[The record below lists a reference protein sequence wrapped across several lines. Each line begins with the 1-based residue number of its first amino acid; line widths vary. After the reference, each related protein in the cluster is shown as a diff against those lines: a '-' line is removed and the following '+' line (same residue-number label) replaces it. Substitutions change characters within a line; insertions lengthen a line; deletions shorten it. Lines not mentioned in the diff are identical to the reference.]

1 VLDKIEGTDLD
12 TGANLDVLTK
22 LEPERQE
29 AVVEHAETKG
39 ISNLKQAKKSL
50 EKDEAIAKIQ
60 EEPAPLPDGPFRV
73 IAADPPWPYD
83 RVDDETHRGSV
94 TYHTMTLEEIEAM
107 EVEAMAHDDCALF
120 LWTTNSFL
128 HEAYHV
134 VEAWGFEPKT
144 LLTWDKGKIGV
155 GNYLRNQT
163 EHAVVAVRGKP
174 VFNLTN
180 QSTILRAL
188 PREHSRKPEQFYQMV
203 EELCPG
209 SKVELF
215 AREEREGW
223 SRWGSEPEKFSDKEA

>member
-1 VLDKIEGTDLD
+1 
-12 TGANLDVLTK
+12 
-22 LEPERQE
+22 
-29 AVVEHAETKG
+29 
-39 ISNLKQAKKSL
+39 
-50 EKDEAIAKIQ
+50 
-60 EEPAPLPDGPFRV
+60 
-73 IAADPPWPYD
+73 
-83 RVDDETHRGSV
+83 
-94 TYHTMTLEEIEAM
+94 
-107 EVEAMAHDDCALF
+107 
-120 LWTTNSFL
+120 
-128 HEAYHV
+128 
-134 VEAWGFEPKT
+134 